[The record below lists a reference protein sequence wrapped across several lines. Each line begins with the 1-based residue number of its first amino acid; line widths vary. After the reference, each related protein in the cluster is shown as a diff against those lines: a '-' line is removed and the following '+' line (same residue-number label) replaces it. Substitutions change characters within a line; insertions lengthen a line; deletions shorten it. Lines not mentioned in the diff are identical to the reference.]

1 MKIESLN
8 LHQEFID
15 ILRAAYW
22 NEWKES
28 LMKEY
33 NITDYSEYKLDPSG
47 EYYVAYDY
55 INNNKVLIG
64 SIALVDCDLYTHKHI
79 KNWVAYVYI
88 FPIFRNQGISSQL
101 LQFII
106 NKYNNQL
113 TLTLWCK
120 HSLKQVYEKNGFE
133 IIETLPEIYIMQKK
147 LNNINNINNLLN

>member
-1 MKIESLN
+1 MKIESLK

-15 ILRAAYW
+15 ILRSAYW

-33 NITDYSEYKLDPSG
+33 NITDYTEYKLDPYG

-64 SIALVDCDLYTHKHI
+64 SIALVDSDLFTHKHI
-79 KNWVAYVYI
+79 KNWVGYVYT
-88 FPIFRNQGISSQL
+88 FPNFRNQGVSSKL

-106 NKYNNQL
+106 NKYNNQF

-120 HSLKQVYEKNGFE
+120 HALKHVYEKNGFN
-133 IIETLPEIYIMQKK
+133 IIETLPEIYIMEKK
-147 LNNINNINNLLN
+147 RLLFT